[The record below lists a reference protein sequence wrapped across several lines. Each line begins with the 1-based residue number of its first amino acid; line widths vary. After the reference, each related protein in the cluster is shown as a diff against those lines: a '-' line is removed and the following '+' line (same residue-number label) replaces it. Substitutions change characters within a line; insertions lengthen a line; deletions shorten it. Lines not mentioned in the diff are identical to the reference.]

1 MKTDKY
7 TYNYILDNVENK
19 LIQTRIH
26 PKKFGREHVISQHYD
41 KASN

>member
-7 TYNYILDNVENK
+7 TNTYILDNVENK

-26 PKKFGREHVISQHYD
+26 PKKFGRHYD